1 MSGNSNM
8 TSDYERKKFRRNYLI
23 VAAGFLAVSFVML
36 FIIYYT
42 GDFNES
48 AVLYFVLA
56 GLIEVAALVA
66 LYIICSR
73 EIVRAYSAVEKT
85 AEMMDD
91 LMKDSDKE
99 LPTQLEEGSIGILN
113 SNFEKL
119 VNMFR
124 EGKRKEAEEKKF
136 LKDVMSDISHQLK
149 TPLASLNVFIDLLL
163 NDKLET
169 EDDKKQILQEAENQ
183 MSRME
188 WMVLSML
195 KLARIEARVI
205 DFDIRESSVS
215 AILDEV
221 KGAVR
226 YLTDIKDQKI
236 IIMPMNSVDRNTE
249 AESSNIIKSDSDNE
263 INSMRNDTKILADP
277 EWLTEAIIN
286 IVKNAS
292 DYSENG
298 KNIEIRVET
307 NSVFTRIYIR
317 DHGIGIAESELPNI
331 FKRFYRVSNEVNPN
345 SVGIG
350 LALSKSIVEG
360 MNGNIRVSSTVG
372 EGTEFQV
379 QLETAPS

>member
-1 MSGNSNM
+1 M

-23 VAAGFLAVSFVML
+23 VAAIFLAVSFCVLKIAYALGIYDDNEYLL
-36 FIIYYT
+36 FILVGVIEVIALAVIYY
-42 GDFNES
+42 
-48 AVLYFVLA
+48 L
-56 GLIEVAALVA
+56 
-66 LYIICSR
+66 CSR
-73 EIVRAYSAVEKT
+73 EVGRAYKAVERT
-85 AEMMDD
+85 AGMMDE
-91 LMKDSDKE
+91 LMQDSDKTLTTE
-99 LPTQLEEGSIGILN
+99 LEEGSIGILN

-124 EGKRKEAEEKKF
+124 EGKRKEAEEKEF

-169 EDDKKQILQEAENQ
+169 EEEKKKILKEAENQ

-205 DFDIRESSVS
+205 DFDIKKASVS

-221 KGAVR
+221 IGAIS
-226 YLTDIKDQKI
+226 YLTDKKNQKI
-236 IIMPMNSVDRNTE
+236 ILDEVSEDAAV
-249 AESSNIIKSDSDNE
+249 S
-263 INSMRNDTKILADP
+263 ADP
-277 EWLTEAIIN
+277 QWLTEALIN

-292 DYSENG
+292 DYSDDG
-298 KNIEIRVET
+298 KDIEIHVEA
-307 NSVFTRIYIR
+307 NNVFTRIFIR
-317 DHGIGIAESELPNI
+317 DHGIGIDESEISNI

-360 MNGNIRVSSTVG
+360 MEGQIRVSSKVG

-379 QLETAPS
+379 QVPTAQSE